1 MKDLAAYLRQSI
13 TKDDPQ
19 AEAVEKDLLR
29 QRIAVDNWAK
39 ANKTTISHYY
49 IDANAKRSEAEDIGK
64 RPEFNRMLADAKAG
78 KIGTIII
85 SEQSRFGTA
94 DTHDFIAY
102 IKTLRDLGVTLIEA
116 RSGCELT
123 ASSLLQIGPFLQSV
137 IGSVASGMEL
147 QDKASQTLTGKIARV
162 STQGHWM
169 GGPIAFGTSVTNYAP
184 DGTEVW
190 HQETV
195 PGGSGFQYE
204 ITYPD
209 GRKIT
214 RDQSCKDKSRGDIPR
229 VEPSRIPGRVEAV
242 QEAFRLFA
250 KGVGCNTIARR
261 LNELGYRTQT
271 GGVFYPMFVH
281 KLVERGIIFTGVYAY
296 GQQSSG
302 KYGNH
307 ASGTEYRM
315 VDNPKGKTTK
325 KARETWLTYQ
335 TSWQPVVSQ
344 ETYDKARKRI
354 QSKVVAPR
362 SSKHDWAVYSRL
374 LVCSGCGQPMTAWLL
389 QGRHLY
395 CCATYKRYGLDSK
408 SGCGCNQ
415 VKQETIDGFLKRYLD
430 DYGQTLSF
438 AAAKSPLRAL
448 LAQLA
453 SERVEDCATARKIWD
468 AIESYMF
475 DKLADYFP
483 FRTQGKAR
491 VFQVVL
497 PSEHYEAEEAEITLP
512 GCESPGILEE
522 LISLMENSDRSRYSG
537 ELERLTARHGH
548 LCSLFEEAPKMMRA
562 KLATE
567 ATEIEQRIEAI
578 RASMSSSTSEYRTI
592 MKRLAGF
599 YAKAKETRA
608 KLNEESPAV
617 RREALGELLH
627 AIRLGFRWEQRKG
640 KQCSVL
646 DSVTFEPQ
654 IGEPHTYTSAKET
667 VRARCCA

>member
-281 KLVERGIIFTGVYAY
+281 KLVERGSSSLVSTLTASNPPASMAITPAAPSTGWW
-296 GQQSSG
+296 
-302 KYGNH
+302 
-307 ASGTEYRM
+307 
-315 VDNPKGKTTK
+315 TTR
-325 KARETWLTYQ
+325 RER
-335 TSWQPVVSQ
+335 P
-344 ETYDKARKRI
+344 
-354 QSKVVAPR
+354 PR
-362 SSKHDWAVYSRL
+362 R
-374 LVCSGCGQPMTAWLL
+374 
-389 QGRHLY
+389 
-395 CCATYKRYGLDSK
+395 
-408 SGCGCNQ
+408 
-415 VKQETIDGFLKRYLD
+415 
-430 DYGQTLSF
+430 
-438 AAAKSPLRAL
+438 
-448 LAQLA
+448 
-453 SERVEDCATARKIWD
+453 
-468 AIESYMF
+468 
-475 DKLADYFP
+475 
-483 FRTQGKAR
+483 
-491 VFQVVL
+491 
-497 PSEHYEAEEAEITLP
+497 
-512 GCESPGILEE
+512 
-522 LISLMENSDRSRYSG
+522 
-537 ELERLTARHGH
+537 LERRG
-548 LCSLFEEAPKMMRA
+548 
-562 KLATE
+562 
-567 ATEIEQRIEAI
+567 
-578 RASMSSSTSEYRTI
+578 
-592 MKRLAGF
+592 
-599 YAKAKETRA
+599 
-608 KLNEESPAV
+608 
-617 RREALGELLH
+617 
-627 AIRLGFRWEQRKG
+627 
-640 KQCSVL
+640 
-646 DSVTFEPQ
+646 
-654 IGEPHTYTSAKET
+654 
-667 VRARCCA
+667 